1 MLSTGLLL
9 RQVLTSDLTESPYFE
24 ENLQA
29 NKNKYERNIRS
40 SRHSFIDSDR
50 IKLFSRSMNNN
61 NSQRVGYL
69 IGLKAISCKIL
80 K

>member
-9 RQVLTSDLTESPYFE
+9 RQVLTSDLTESHYFE